1 MPSFAANSE
10 QVLLGLTRGSGLRS
24 DASPSESSQIRSF
37 NTAETESNFIED
49 VHSVFNIVVAKL
61 IYWWERSVAVLWR
74 TAEVHWIKLLCI
86 LIVMSAIKEV
96 TVANVIPLSVLIIC
110 FPAPSMHSF
119 LVTSVFIFTGLQ
131 IIMKMIFQLDIVS
144 DAVYH
149 KHTNT
154 GYTGNPSHPKYSVAA
169 LLPNGTGRW
178 IGLDVVE
185 DFPKYI
191 EVRLKSFCPH

>member
-1 MPSFAANSE
+1 MIKFLPLSLYFCSKS
-10 QVLLGLTRGSGLRS
+10 LLNGNGLKS

-49 VHSVFNIVVAKL
+49 VHSIFNIVVAKL
-61 IYWWERSVAVLWR
+61 IFWWERSVTVLWR
-74 TAEVHWIKLLCI
+74 IAEVYWIKLLFI

-96 TVANVIPLSVLIIC
+96 TVANIIPVSALIIC
-110 FPAPSMHSF
+110 FPVPSLHSF

-144 DAVYH
+144 DTVYN
-149 KHTNT
+149 KHAQT
-154 GYTGNPSHPKYSVAA
+154 GFANNPSQPKYSVAA

-178 IGLDVVE
+178 IGLDVVD

-191 EVRLKSFCPH
+191 EVCSESICA